1 MMNAE
6 LGVMTA
12 NKNVSMYMEVIFAH
26 VLGDIN

>member
-6 LGVMTA
+6 LGAMAA
-12 NKNVSMYMEVIFAH
+12 NKNVSIYMGVIIAH